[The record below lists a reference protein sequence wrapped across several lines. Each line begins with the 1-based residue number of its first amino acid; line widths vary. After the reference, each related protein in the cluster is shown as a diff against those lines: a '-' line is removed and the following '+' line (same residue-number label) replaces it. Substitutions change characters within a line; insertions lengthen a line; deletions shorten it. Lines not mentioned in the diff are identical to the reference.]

1 MFKYQSTFIKKT
13 FVGFKYYVAG
23 LPIDLIEQHKTTNS

>member
-13 FVGFKYYVAG
+13 FGGFKYVAG
-23 LPIDLIEQHKTTNS
+23 LLIDFIEQQKTSNS